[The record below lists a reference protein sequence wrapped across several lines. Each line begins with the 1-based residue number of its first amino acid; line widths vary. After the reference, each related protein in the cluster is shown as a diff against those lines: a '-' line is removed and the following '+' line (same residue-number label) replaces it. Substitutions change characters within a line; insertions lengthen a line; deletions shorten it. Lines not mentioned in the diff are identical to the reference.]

1 METVAAIS
9 ASDRE
14 EELKKRREEERENF
28 SNDINQISEKLNKL
42 DLEMKKFG
50 ANIVQVKKNIFSF

>member
-14 EELKKRREEERENF
+14 EELKKRREEEREHF
-28 SNDINQISEKLNKL
+28 SYDINQISEKLNKL